1 MKVSDLRIEAPKLLQ
16 AKNRD
21 LASLI
26 SKFATQSK
34 IPVGT
39 CKVWKS
45 TAGKKEKKDE
55 KQANFDRTDCG
66 ANLPSSRQWESCPD
80 SRGVRLSAC
89 RSAHGRHAQGRALG
103 LFPGSSKQPLMLCW
117 RKLLNVF
124 THKLRMLCTFS
135 YFFFPCIFINER
147 KMLSDS
153 PLKGCKSSD
162 QLSPLSCMC
171 HVVLLTR
178 VISTLQD
185 IGVTHGRAL
194 CQQGSL
200 SKCLWK
206 YFRVQRGNKIRR

>member
-1 MKVSDLRIEAPKLLQ
+1 MKVSDLRKEAPKLLQ

-103 LFPGSSKQPLMLCW
+103 LFPGSSEQP
-117 RKLLNVF
+117 
-124 THKLRMLCTFS
+124 
-135 YFFFPCIFINER
+135 
-147 KMLSDS
+147 
-153 PLKGCKSSD
+153 
-162 QLSPLSCMC
+162 
-171 HVVLLTR
+171 
-178 VISTLQD
+178 
-185 IGVTHGRAL
+185 
-194 CQQGSL
+194 
-200 SKCLWK
+200 
-206 YFRVQRGNKIRR
+206 